1 MRLCINPICPRPE
14 NPEDRSIC
22 EACGSH
28 LLLQNRYRVM
38 NVLHQRED
46 RVTTLYDVV
55 DEKDQDTPKVL
66 KVLYTKNPDTISRFD
81 READLL
87 KNYRIEGLP
96 QVEQGGYFPIE
107 FPDNPIPANCLVM
120 EKIPGLN
127 LEQWLKQHGAIDEMR
142 AIDWLKQLTT
152 ILERLHSNNFIHRD
166 IKPSNIMYRDS
177 DNRIFLIDLGAV
189 RLINQNID
197 EQTTTTI
204 GTLPYMA
211 PEQYRGRTDF
221 KSDFYA
227 LGRTFVHLL
236 TNKKPSQIEQDTQ
249 EKLLWRTES
258 TPVSDRFATLIDSL
272 LERKPDKRPKNTT
285 DILKRIQVIEDKVN
299 SQENTRSIFQKVVL
313 GAVVLGAIVLEFLVF
328 SYFAIKYDRPS
339 INRNTS
345 NDTQCRIRKDGKQD
359 SNALA
364 RDAQKAINA
373 AKAQDSP
380 YPIIQEY
387 SNVIFDPK
395 QFGCTVRVEIL
406 RKRDQIILPELAEKL
421 EQVIRES
428 VNNSVK
434 DAIKVDIV
442 PRYLD

>member
-28 LLLQNRYRVM
+28 LLIQNRYRVM

-55 DEKDQDTPKVL
+55 DVKDQDTPKVL
-66 KVLYTKNPDTISRFD
+66 KVLYTGNPDTISRFD

-96 QVEQGGYFPIE
+96 TVGQGGYFPIE
-107 FPDNPIPANCLVM
+107 FPNNPIPAYCLVM

-127 LEQWLKQHGAIDEMR
+127 LEQWLEQHGAIDERR
-142 AIDWLKQLTT
+142 AIDWLKQVTT

-189 RLINQNID
+189 RLINQNIN
-197 EQTTTTI
+197 EQTTTRI
-204 GTLPYMA
+204 GSFPYMA
-211 PEQYRGRTDF
+211 PEQYKGKADF

-236 TNKKPSQIEQDTQ
+236 TNKNPSQIEQDTQ
-249 EKLLWRTES
+249 EKSLWRAES
-258 TPVSDRFATLIDSL
+258 TPVSDQFATLIDSL

-299 SQENTRSIFQKVVL
+299 SQENSRSIFQKVVL
-313 GAVVLGAIVLEFLVF
+313 GVMVLGVLVF
-328 SYFAIKYDRPS
+328 GYFAIKSDPSS
-339 INRNTS
+339 INPNTS
-345 NDTQCRIRKDGKQD
+345 KDTQCRIRKDGKQD

-373 AKAQDSP
+373 AKLKDSP
-380 YPIIQEY
+380 YAIIQEY
-387 SNVIFDPK
+387 SNIILDPK

-406 RKRDQIILPELAEKL
+406 RKRDQIILPELAEEL

-442 PRYLD
+442 PSYLD

>member
-1 MRLCINPICPRPE
+1 MRLCINPICPQPE

-28 LLLQNRYRVM
+28 LLLQNRYRVT

-55 DEKDQDTPKVL
+55 DVKDQDTPKVL

-107 FPDNPIPANCLVM
+107 FPNNPIPAHCLVM

-127 LEQWLKQHGAIDEMR
+127 LEQWLKQHGAIDERR

-152 ILERLHSNNFIHRD
+152 VLERLHSNNFIHRD
-166 IKPSNIMYRDS
+166 IKPSNIMYRNS

-204 GTLPYMA
+204 GSFPYMA
-211 PEQYRGRTDF
+211 PEQYKGKADF

-236 TNKKPSQIEQDTQ
+236 TNKNPSQIEQDTQ
-249 EKLLWRTES
+249 EKSLWRTES

-299 SQENTRSIFQKVVL
+299 SQENSRSIFQKVVL
-313 GAVVLGAIVLEFLVF
+313 GVMVLGVLVF
-328 SYFAIKYDRPS
+328 GYFAIKSDPS
-339 INRNTS
+339 RTNPNTS

-380 YPIIQEY
+380 YPIIQKY
-387 SNVIFDPK
+387 SNIILDPK

-406 RKRDQIILPELAEKL
+406 RKRDQIILPELAEEL

-442 PRYLD
+442 PSYLD

>member
-55 DEKDQDTPKVL
+55 DERDQDTPKVL
-66 KVLYTKNPDTISRFD
+66 KVLYTGNPDTISRFD

-96 QVEQGGYFPIE
+96 TVGQGGYFPIE
-107 FPDNPIPANCLVM
+107 FPNNPIPAYCLVM

-127 LEQWLKQHGAIDEMR
+127 LEQWLEQHGAIDERR
-142 AIDWLKQLTT
+142 AIDWLKQVTT

-189 RLINQNID
+189 RLINQNIN
-197 EQTTTTI
+197 EQTTTRI
-204 GTLPYMA
+204 GSFPYMA
-211 PEQYRGRTDF
+211 PEQYKGKADF

-236 TNKKPSQIEQDTQ
+236 TNKNPSQIEQDTQ
-249 EKLLWRTES
+249 EKSLWRAES
-258 TPVSDRFATLIDSL
+258 TPVSDQFATLIDSL

-299 SQENTRSIFQKVVL
+299 SQENSRSIFQKVVL
-313 GAVVLGAIVLEFLVF
+313 GVMVLGVLVF
-328 SYFAIKYDRPS
+328 GYFAIKSDPSS
-339 INRNTS
+339 INPNTS
-345 NDTQCRIRKDGKQD
+345 KDTQCRIRKDGKQD

-373 AKAQDSP
+373 AKLKDSP
-380 YPIIQEY
+380 YAIIQKY
-387 SNVIFDPK
+387 SNIILDPK

-406 RKRDQIILPELAEKL
+406 RKRDQIILPELAEEL

>member
-1 MRLCINPICPRPE
+1 
-14 NPEDRSIC
+14 
-22 EACGSH
+22 
-28 LLLQNRYRVM
+28 M

-107 FPDNPIPANCLVM
+107 FPNNPIPAHCLVM

-127 LEQWLKQHGAIDEMR
+127 LEQWLKQHGAIDERR

-299 SQENTRSIFQKVVL
+299 SQENSRSIFQKVVL
-313 GAVVLGAIVLEFLVF
+313 GVMVLGVLVF
-328 SYFAIKYDRPS
+328 GYFAIKSDPSS
-339 INRNTS
+339 INPNTS
-345 NDTQCRIRKDGKQD
+345 KDTQCRIRKDGKQD

>member
-1 MRLCINPICPRPE
+1 
-14 NPEDRSIC
+14 
-22 EACGSH
+22 
-28 LLLQNRYRVM
+28 M

-55 DEKDQDTPKVL
+55 DVKDQDTPKVL
-66 KVLYTKNPDTISRFD
+66 KVLYTGNPDTISRFD

-96 QVEQGGYFPIE
+96 TVGQGGYFPIE
-107 FPDNPIPANCLVM
+107 FPNNPIPAYCLVM

-127 LEQWLKQHGAIDEMR
+127 LEQWLEQHGAIDERR
-142 AIDWLKQLTT
+142 AIDWLKQVTT

-204 GTLPYMA
+204 GSFPYMA
-211 PEQYRGRTDF
+211 PEQYKGKADF

-236 TNKKPSQIEQDTQ
+236 TNKNPSQIEQDTQ
-249 EKLLWRTES
+249 EKSLWRAES
-258 TPVSDRFATLIDSL
+258 TPVSDQFATLIDSL
-272 LERKPDKRPKNTT
+272 LERKPDRRPKNTK

-299 SQENTRSIFQKVVL
+299 SQENSRSIFQKVVL
-313 GAVVLGAIVLEFLVF
+313 GVMVLGVLVF
-328 SYFAIKYDRPS
+328 GYFAIKSDPSS
-339 INRNTS
+339 INPNTS
-345 NDTQCRIRKDGKQD
+345 KDTQCRIRKDGKQD

-373 AKAQDSP
+373 AKLKDSP
-380 YPIIQEY
+380 YAIIQEY
-387 SNVIFDPK
+387 SNIILDPK

-406 RKRDQIILPELAEKL
+406 RKRDQIILPELAEEL

-442 PRYLD
+442 PSYLD

>member
-55 DEKDQDTPKVL
+55 DMTDQDTPKVL

-96 QVEQGGYFPIE
+96 TVGQGGYFPIE
-107 FPDNPIPANCLVM
+107 FPNNPIPAYCLVM

-127 LEQWLKQHGAIDEMR
+127 LEQWLKQHGAIDERR

-152 ILERLHSNNFIHRD
+152 VLERLHSNNFIHRD
-166 IKPSNIMYRDS
+166 IKPSNIMYRNS

-204 GTLPYMA
+204 GSFPYMA
-211 PEQYRGRTDF
+211 PEQYKGKADF

-236 TNKKPSQIEQDTQ
+236 TNKNPSQIEQDTQ
-249 EKLLWRTES
+249 EKLLWLTES
-258 TPVSDRFATLIDSL
+258 TPVSDQFAALIDSL

-299 SQENTRSIFQKVVL
+299 SQENSRSIFQNVVL
-313 GAVVLGAIVLEFLVF
+313 WAMVLGFLVF
-328 SYFAIKYDRPS
+328 GYFAIKSDPS
-339 INRNTS
+339 PTNPNTS
-345 NDTQCRIRKDGKQD
+345 NDNQCRIRKDGKQD

-373 AKAQDSP
+373 AKLKDSP
-380 YPIIQEY
+380 YAIIQEY
-387 SNVIFDPK
+387 SNIILDPK
-395 QFGCTVRVEIL
+395 QSGCTVQVEIL
-406 RKRDQIILPELAEKL
+406 RKRDEIILPELAEEL

-434 DAIKVDIV
+434 DAIKVNIV

>member
-28 LLLQNRYRVM
+28 LLIQNRYRVM

-55 DEKDQDTPKVL
+55 DVKDQDTPKVL
-66 KVLYTKNPDTISRFD
+66 KVLYTGNPDTISRFD

-96 QVEQGGYFPIE
+96 TVGQGGYFPIE
-107 FPDNPIPANCLVM
+107 FPNNPIPAYCLVM

-127 LEQWLKQHGAIDEMR
+127 LEQWLKQHGAIDERR
-142 AIDWLKQLTT
+142 AIDWLKQVTT

-189 RLINQNID
+189 RLINQNIN
-197 EQTTTTI
+197 EQTTTRI
-204 GTLPYMA
+204 GSFPYMA
-211 PEQYRGRTDF
+211 PEQYKGKADF

-236 TNKKPSQIEQDTQ
+236 TNKNPSQIEQDTQ
-249 EKLLWRTES
+249 EKSLWRAES
-258 TPVSDRFATLIDSL
+258 TPVSDQFATLIDSL
-272 LERKPDKRPKNTT
+272 LERKPDRRPKNTK

-299 SQENTRSIFQKVVL
+299 SQENSRSIFQKVVL
-313 GAVVLGAIVLEFLVF
+313 GVMVLGVLVF
-328 SYFAIKYDRPS
+328 GYFAIKSDPSS
-339 INRNTS
+339 INPNTS
-345 NDTQCRIRKDGKQD
+345 KDTQCRIRKDGKQD

-373 AKAQDSP
+373 AKLKDSP
-380 YPIIQEY
+380 YAIIQEY
-387 SNVIFDPK
+387 SNIILDPK

-406 RKRDQIILPELAEKL
+406 RKRDQIILPELAEEL

-442 PRYLD
+442 PSYLD

>member
-55 DEKDQDTPKVL
+55 DVKDQDTPKVL
-66 KVLYTKNPDTISRFD
+66 KVLYTRNPDTISRFD

-107 FPDNPIPANCLVM
+107 FPNNPIPAYCLVM

-142 AIDWLKQLTT
+142 AINWLKQLTT
-152 ILERLHSNNFIHRD
+152 VLERLHSNNFIHRD
-166 IKPSNIMYRDS
+166 IKPSNIMYRNS

-204 GTLPYMA
+204 GSFPYMA

-236 TNKKPSQIEQDTQ
+236 TNKNPSQIEQDTQ
-249 EKLLWRTES
+249 EKLLWLTES

-299 SQENTRSIFQKVVL
+299 SQENSRSIFQKVVL
-313 GAVVLGAIVLEFLVF
+313 GVMVLGVF
-328 SYFAIKYDRPS
+328 VFGYFAIKSDPS
-339 INRNTS
+339 PTNPNTS

-373 AKAQDSP
+373 AKLKDSP
-380 YPIIQEY
+380 YAIIQEY
-387 SNVIFDPK
+387 SNIILDPK
-395 QFGCTVRVEIL
+395 QSGCTVQVEIL
-406 RKRDQIILPELAEKL
+406 RKRDEIILPELAEEL

>member
-1 MRLCINPICPRPE
+1 
-14 NPEDRSIC
+14 
-22 EACGSH
+22 
-28 LLLQNRYRVM
+28 M

-66 KVLYTKNPDTISRFD
+66 KVLYTKNPDTITRFD

-96 QVEQGGYFPIE
+96 TVGQDGYFPIE
-107 FPDNPIPANCLVM
+107 FPNNPIPAHCLVM

-127 LEQWLKQHGAIDEMR
+127 LEQWLKQHGAIDERR

-152 ILERLHSNNFIHRD
+152 VLERLHSNNFIHRD
-166 IKPSNIMYRDS
+166 IKPSNIMYRNS

-204 GTLPYMA
+204 GSFPYMA
-211 PEQYRGRTDF
+211 PEQYKGKADF

-236 TNKKPSQIEQDTQ
+236 TNKNPSQIEQDTQ

-258 TPVSDRFATLIDSL
+258 TPVSDQFAALINSL
-272 LERKPDKRPKNTT
+272 LERKLNGRPGNTK

-299 SQENTRSIFQKVVL
+299 SQENSRSIFQKVVL
-313 GAVVLGAIVLEFLVF
+313 GVMVLGVLVF
-328 SYFAIKYDRPS
+328 GYFAIKSDPS
-339 INRNTS
+339 STNPNTS
-345 NDTQCRIRKDGKQD
+345 NDNQCRIRKDGKQD

-387 SNVIFDPK
+387 SNIIFDPK
-395 QFGCTVRVEIL
+395 QSGCTVQVEIL
-406 RKRDQIILPELAEKL
+406 RKRDEIILPELAEEL

-442 PRYLD
+442 PSYLD

>member
-55 DEKDQDTPKVL
+55 DVKDQDTPKVL

-96 QVEQGGYFPIE
+96 TVGKDGYFPIE

-127 LEQWLKQHGAIDEMR
+127 LEHWLKQHGAIDERR

-166 IKPSNIMYRDS
+166 IKPSNIMYRNS

-204 GTLPYMA
+204 GSFPYMA
-211 PEQYRGRTDF
+211 PEQYKGKADF

-236 TNKKPSQIEQDTQ
+236 TNKNPSQIEQDTQ
-249 EKLLWRTES
+249 EKSLWRAES
-258 TPVSDRFATLIDSL
+258 TPVSDQFATLIDSL

-299 SQENTRSIFQKVVL
+299 SQENSRSIFQKVVL
-313 GAVVLGAIVLEFLVF
+313 GVMVLGVLVF
-328 SYFAIKYDRPS
+328 GYFAIKSDPS
-339 INRNTS
+339 PTNPNTS
-345 NDTQCRIRKDGKQD
+345 KDNQCRIRKDGKQD

-387 SNVIFDPK
+387 SNVILDPK

>member
-1 MRLCINPICPRPE
+1 
-14 NPEDRSIC
+14 
-22 EACGSH
+22 
-28 LLLQNRYRVM
+28 M

-55 DEKDQDTPKVL
+55 DVKDQDTPKVL
-66 KVLYTKNPDTISRFD
+66 KVLYTRNPDTISRFD

-96 QVEQGGYFPIE
+96 TVGKDGYFPIE
-107 FPDNPIPANCLVM
+107 FPNNPIPAHCLVM

-127 LEQWLKQHGAIDEMR
+127 LEQWLKQHGAIDERR

-152 ILERLHSNNFIHRD
+152 VLERLHSNNFIHRD
-166 IKPSNIMYRDS
+166 IKPSNIMYRNS

-204 GTLPYMA
+204 GSFPYMA
-211 PEQYRGRTDF
+211 PEQYKGKADF

-236 TNKKPSQIEQDTQ
+236 TNKNPSQIEQDTQ

-258 TPVSDRFATLIDSL
+258 TPVSDRFAALIDSL
-272 LERKPDKRPKNTT
+272 LERKP
-285 DILKRIQVIEDKVN
+285 
-299 SQENTRSIFQKVVL
+299 IFQKVVL
-313 GAVVLGAIVLEFLVF
+313 GVMVLGVLVF
-328 SYFAIKYDRPS
+328 GYFAIKSDPS
-339 INRNTS
+339 PTNPNTS

-373 AKAQDSP
+373 AKLKDSP
-380 YPIIQEY
+380 YAIIQEY
-387 SNVIFDPK
+387 SNIILDPK

-406 RKRDQIILPELAEKL
+406 RKRDQIILPELAEEL

-442 PRYLD
+442 PSYLD

>member
-1 MRLCINPICPRPE
+1 MRLCINPICPQPE

-28 LLLQNRYRVM
+28 LLLQNRYRVT

-55 DEKDQDTPKVL
+55 DMTDQDNSKVL
-66 KVLYTKNPDTISRFD
+66 KVLYTKNQDTISRFD

-96 QVEQGGYFPIE
+96 TVGQDGYFPIE
-107 FPDNPIPANCLVM
+107 FPDNPIPAHCLVM

-127 LEQWLKQHGAIDEMR
+127 LEQWLKQHGAIYERR
-142 AIDWLKQLTT
+142 AIDWLKQVTT

-166 IKPSNIMYRDS
+166 IKPSNIMYRNS

-204 GTLPYMA
+204 GSFPYMA
-211 PEQYRGRTDF
+211 PEQYKGKADF

-236 TNKKPSQIEQDTQ
+236 TNKNPSQIEQDTQ
-249 EKLLWRTES
+249 EKLLWSAES
-258 TPVSDRFATLIDSL
+258 TPVSDQFAVLIDSL

-285 DILKRIQVIEDKVN
+285 DILKRIQVIEDEVN
-299 SQENTRSIFQKVVL
+299 SQENSRSIFQKVVL
-313 GAVVLGAIVLEFLVF
+313 GVMVLGVLVF
-328 SYFAIKYDRPS
+328 GYFAIKSDPS
-339 INRNTS
+339 PTNPNTS

-373 AKAQDSP
+373 AKLKDSP
-380 YPIIQEY
+380 YAIIQEY
-387 SNVIFDPK
+387 SNIILDPK

-406 RKRDQIILPELAEKL
+406 RKRDQIILPELAEEL
-421 EQVIRES
+421 AQVIRES

>member
-55 DEKDQDTPKVL
+55 DVKDQDTPKVL
-66 KVLYTKNPDTISRFD
+66 KVLYTRNPDTISRFD

-96 QVEQGGYFPIE
+96 TVGKDGYFPIE
-107 FPDNPIPANCLVM
+107 FPNNPIPANCLVM

-166 IKPSNIMYRDS
+166 IKPSNIMYRNS

-339 INRNTS
+339 INPNTS

-380 YPIIQEY
+380 YPIIQKY
-387 SNVIFDPK
+387 SNIILDPG
-395 QFGCTVRVEIL
+395 QSGCTVRVEIL
-406 RKRDQIILPELAEKL
+406 RKRDESIPPKLKEELD
-421 EQVIRES
+421 QVIRGS
-428 VNNSVK
+428 VNSNVK
-434 DAIKVDIV
+434 DSIKVDIV

>member
-1 MRLCINPICPRPE
+1 MRLCINPICPQPE

-66 KVLYTKNPDTISRFD
+66 KVLYTKNPDTITRFD

-96 QVEQGGYFPIE
+96 TVGQDGYFPIE
-107 FPDNPIPANCLVM
+107 FPNNPIPAHCLVM

-127 LEQWLKQHGAIDEMR
+127 LEQWLKQHGAIDERR

-152 ILERLHSNNFIHRD
+152 VLERLHSNNFIHRD
-166 IKPSNIMYRDS
+166 IKPSNIMYRNS

-204 GTLPYMA
+204 GSFPYMA
-211 PEQYRGRTDF
+211 PEQYKGKADF

-236 TNKKPSQIEQDTQ
+236 TNKNPSQIEQDTQ

-258 TPVSDRFATLIDSL
+258 TPVSDRFAALINSL

-285 DILKRIQVIEDKVN
+285 DILKRIQVIEDEVN
-299 SQENTRSIFQKVVL
+299 SQENSRSIFQKVVL
-313 GAVVLGAIVLEFLVF
+313 GVMVLGVLVF
-328 SYFAIKYDRPS
+328 GYFAIKSDPS
-339 INRNTS
+339 PTNPNTS

-373 AKAQDSP
+373 AKLKDSP
-380 YPIIQEY
+380 YAIIQEY
-387 SNVIFDPK
+387 SNIILDPK
-395 QFGCTVRVEIL
+395 QSGCTVRVEIL
-406 RKRDQIILPELAEKL
+406 RKRDEIILPELAEEL

-442 PRYLD
+442 PSYLD

>member
-38 NVLHQRED
+38 KVLHQRED

-107 FPDNPIPANCLVM
+107 FPNNPIPANCLVM

-127 LEQWLKQHGAIDEMR
+127 LEQWLKQHGAIDERR

-152 ILERLHSNNFIHRD
+152 VLERLHSNNFIHRD
-166 IKPSNIMYRDS
+166 IKPSNIMYRNS

-204 GTLPYMA
+204 GSFPYMA
-211 PEQYRGRTDF
+211 PEQYKGKADF

-236 TNKKPSQIEQDTQ
+236 TNKNPSQIEQDTQ
-249 EKLLWRTES
+249 EKLLWLTES

-299 SQENTRSIFQKVVL
+299 SQENSRSIFQKVVL
-313 GAVVLGAIVLEFLVF
+313 GVMVLGVLVF
-328 SYFAIKYDRPS
+328 GYFAIKSDPS
-339 INRNTS
+339 PTNPNTS

-373 AKAQDSP
+373 AKLKDSP
-380 YPIIQEY
+380 YAIIQKY
-387 SNVIFDPK
+387 SNIILDPG

-406 RKRDQIILPELAEKL
+406 RKRDQIILPELAEEL
-421 EQVIRES
+421 AQVIRES

>member
-1 MRLCINPICPRPE
+1 MRLCINPICPQPE

-28 LLLQNRYRVM
+28 LLLQNRYRVT

-55 DEKDQDTPKVL
+55 DVKDQDTPKVL

-107 FPDNPIPANCLVM
+107 FPNNPIPANCLVM

-127 LEQWLKQHGAIDEMR
+127 LEQWLKQHGAIDERR

-166 IKPSNIMYRDS
+166 IKPSNIMYRNS

-204 GTLPYMA
+204 GSFPYMA
-211 PEQYRGRTDF
+211 PEQYKGKADF

-236 TNKKPSQIEQDTQ
+236 TNKNPSQIEQHTQ

-258 TPVSDRFATLIDSL
+258 TPVSDQFATLIDSL
-272 LERKPDKRPKNTT
+272 LERKLNGRPGNTT

-299 SQENTRSIFQKVVL
+299 SQENSRSIFQKVVL
-313 GAVVLGAIVLEFLVF
+313 GVMVLGVLVF
-328 SYFAIKYDRPS
+328 GYFAIKSDPS
-339 INRNTS
+339 PTNPNTS

-373 AKAQDSP
+373 AKLKDSP
-380 YPIIQEY
+380 YAIIQKY
-387 SNVIFDPK
+387 SNIILDPK

-406 RKRDQIILPELAEKL
+406 RKRDQIILPELAEEL

>member
-1 MRLCINPICPRPE
+1 MALCINPICPRPE
-14 NPEDRSIC
+14 NSEDGSIC

-28 LLLQNRYRVM
+28 LLIQNRYRVM

-55 DEKDQDTPKVL
+55 DMTDQDNPKVL
-66 KVLYTKNPDTISRFD
+66 KVLHTGNPDTISRFD

-87 KNYRIEGLP
+87 KNYWIEGLP
-96 QVEQGGYFPIE
+96 TVGQDGYFPIE
-107 FPDNPIPANCLVM
+107 FPNNSIPAYCLVM

-127 LEQWLKQHGAIDEMR
+127 LEQWLEQHGAIDERR
-142 AIDWLKQLTT
+142 AIDWLKQVTT

-189 RLINQNID
+189 RLINQNIN
-197 EQTTTTI
+197 EQTTTRI
-204 GTLPYMA
+204 GSFPYMA

-236 TNKKPSQIEQDTQ
+236 TNKNPSQIEQDTQ
-249 EKLLWRTES
+249 EKLLWRAES
-258 TPVSDRFATLIDSL
+258 TPVSDQFAALINSL
-272 LERKPDKRPKNTT
+272 LERKLNGRPGNTK
-285 DILKRIQVIEDKVN
+285 DILKRIQIIEDKVN
-299 SQENTRSIFQKVVL
+299 SQENSGSIFQTVVL
-313 GAVVLGAIVLEFLVF
+313 WAMVLGFLVF
-328 SYFAIKYDRPS
+328 GYFAIKPDPS
-339 INRNTS
+339 PPNPNTS
-345 NDTQCRIRKDGKQD
+345 NDSPCRIRKDGKQD

-373 AKAQDSP
+373 AKLKDSP
-380 YPIIQEY
+380 YPIIQKY
-387 SNVIFDPK
+387 SNIILDPK
-395 QFGCTVRVEIL
+395 QYGCTVQVEIL
-406 RKRDQIILPELAEKL
+406 RKRDEIILPELAEEL
-421 EQVIRES
+421 EQVIRGS

-434 DAIKVDIV
+434 DAIKVNIV